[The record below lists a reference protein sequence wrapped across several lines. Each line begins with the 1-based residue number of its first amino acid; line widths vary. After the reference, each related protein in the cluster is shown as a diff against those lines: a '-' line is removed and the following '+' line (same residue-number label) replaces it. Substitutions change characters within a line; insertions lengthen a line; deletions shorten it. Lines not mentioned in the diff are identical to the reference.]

1 MVQRT
6 LETCSY
12 TVVLVIAAIVVIC
25 VCPVAGVGLIAL
37 GAAKGLLAGAL
48 IGGIIGGVSSVA
60 TGN

>member
-1 MVQRT
+1 M
-6 LETCSY
+6 
-12 TVVLVIAAIVVIC
+12 IATIVVIC
-25 VCPVAGVGLIAL
+25 VCPATGVGLIAL